1 MEILHQLSLW
11 ALYAALALAVYF
23 AVERGLFFF
32 QTSRAFRKLHGLL
45 AQPGGRSSAQAQLEQ
60 RAVRGIPGQL
70 MQAAVTDIAQAHSR
84 QELEDAS
91 ERAYIR
97 AQRQLNQNLWIFDTV
112 ITAAPLLG
120 LLGTILGIFDTFTAL
135 ARSGIS
141 DPQGV
146 SAGIG
151 SALLATAL
159 GIAVALISLLV
170 YNYFLHWV
178 EHLVD
183 EVKLTLLELTPA
195 QPQVPGA
202 ALRVA

>member
-11 ALYAALALAVYF
+11 ALYAALALALYF
-23 AVERGLFFF
+23 GVERGLFFF
-32 QTSRAFRKLHGLL
+32 STSRSFAKLHRLL
-45 AQPGGRSSAQAQLEQ
+45 ALPGGRSSAQAQLEQ

-70 MQAAVTDIAQAHSR
+70 MQAAVTDIAHAHNR

-159 GIAVALISLLV
+159 GIAVALVSLLV

-183 EVKLTLLELTPA
+183 EIKLTLLELTPA
-195 QPQVPGA
+195 QPHAPPA
-202 ALRVA
+202 SLRVA

>member
-1 MEILHQLSLW
+1 MMELFHNLSLW

-23 AVERGLFFF
+23 GVERGIFYFG
-32 QTSRAFRKLHGLL
+32 TSRAFAKLHGLL
-45 AQPGGRSSAQAQLEQ
+45 SHSGEQATTQALAQQ

-70 MQAAVTDIAQAHSR
+70 MQAAKTDLAQAHTR
-84 QELEDAS
+84 QQLEDAS

-97 AQRQLNQNLWIFDTV
+97 AQRQLNQNLWVFDTV

-120 LLGTILGIFDTFTAL
+120 LLGTILGIFDTFTAV

-195 QPQVPGA
+195 MPE
-202 ALRVA
+202 VAD

>member
-1 MEILHQLSLW
+1 MMELFHNLSLW
-11 ALYAALALAVYF
+11 ALYAALALATYF
-23 AVERGLFFF
+23 GVERGIFYFS
-32 QTSRAFRKLHGLL
+32 TSRSFAKLHGLL
-45 AQPGGRSSAQAQLEQ
+45 ALPGAQATTQAQARQ

-70 MQAAVTDIAQAHSR
+70 MQAAKTDLAQAHTR
-84 QELEDAS
+84 QQLEDAS

-97 AQRQLNQNLWIFDTV
+97 AQRQLNQHLWVFDTV

-195 QPQVPGA
+195 MPE
-202 ALRVA
+202 VAD

>member
-1 MEILHQLSLW
+1 MEILHNASLW
-11 ALYAALALAVYF
+11 ALYGALALAVYF
-23 AVERGLFFF
+23 AVERGLFFYS
-32 QTSRAFRKLHGLL
+32 TSRAFHRLHRLL
-45 AQPGGRSSAQAQLEQ
+45 VQPGAAKPGLTREQ
-60 RAVRGIPGQL
+60 QDTVRGIPGQL
-70 MQAAVTDIAQAHSR
+70 VQASLSDIAQAHTR
-84 QELEDAS
+84 QQLEDAS

-97 AQRQLNQNLWIFDTV
+97 AQRQLNSNLWIFDTV

-159 GIAVALISLLV
+159 GIAVALICLLV

-195 QPQVPGA
+195 HAVSNRP
-202 ALRVA
+202 

>member
-1 MEILHQLSLW
+1 MELLHNLSLW

-23 AVERGLFFF
+23 TVERGLLYLR
-32 QTSRAFRKLHGLL
+32 TGRAFAKLHGMLV
-45 AQPGGRSSAQAQLEQ
+45 QPGVASPTLTQAQQ
-60 RAVRGIPGQL
+60 HSVHGIPGL
-70 MQAAVTDIAQAHSR
+70 LVQAALSDLAQARTR
-84 QELEDAS
+84 QQLEDAS

-97 AQRQLNQNLWIFDTV
+97 AQRALNRNLWIFDTV

-159 GIAVALISLLV
+159 GIAVALVSLLV

-183 EVKLTLLELTPA
+183 DVKLTLLELTPA
-195 QPQVPGA
+195 QRDTGA
-202 ALRVA
+202 AT

>member
-1 MEILHQLSLW
+1 MMEIFHNMSLW
-11 ALYAALALAVYF
+11 ALYAALAVALYF
-23 AVERGLFFF
+23 GVERGIFYFS
-32 QTSRAFRKLHGLL
+32 TSRSFAKLHALL
-45 AQPGGRSSAQAQLEQ
+45 AQAKGRATQQDLAQQ

-70 MQAAVTDIAQAHSR
+70 MQAAKTDLAQAHTR
-84 QELEDAS
+84 QQLEDAS
-91 ERAYIR
+91 EQAYIR
-97 AQRQLNQNLWIFDTV
+97 AQRQLNQNLWVFDTV

-183 EVKLTLLELTPA
+183 EVKLTLLELTP
-195 QPQVPGA
+195 
-202 ALRVA
+202 VAPEAGT